1 MAKYTEE
8 QKAAVLARVAEIG
21 VAGAAK
27 EAGIPVT
34 TVSKWNKAAAV
45 TKAQAIVNKA
55 DEKMAAA
62 MTEAQTIVDKA
73 DKDLAAAEV
82 AAQTVVAEADA
93 ENKAAVKEDIEDKKV
108 ATQIE
113 VKKKKAQTS
122 RKVKEK
128 KEKVKATVTKKVN
141 KTRAAKMEI
150 VFETN
155 GGLQVK
161 PEEIA
166 GKVPKGCDAAY
177 VKLEENKIYWV
188 KGEETGAVDI
198 W

>member
-8 QKAAVLARVAEIG
+8 KKAAVLARVSEIG
-21 VAGAAK
+21 VAAAAK

-45 TKAQAIVNKA
+45 TEAQAIVDKA
-55 DEKMAAA
+55 DKNMAAA
-62 MTEAQTIVDKA
+62 VTEAQTIVDKA
-73 DKDLAAAEV
+73 DKDLAVAEV
-82 AAQTVVAEADA
+82 AAQAVVAKADA
-93 ENKAAVKEDIEDKKV
+93 ENKEAIKEDIEDKKV
-108 ATQIE
+108 ATEIE
-113 VKKKKAQTS
+113 IKKKKGQTT

-128 KEKVKATVTKKVN
+128 KEKVKASVEKKVN
-141 KTRAAKMEI
+141 KARAAKMDLI
-150 VFETN
+150 FESN
-155 GGLQVK
+155 AGLQIK

-166 GKVPKGCDAAY
+166 EKVPKGCDAAY

-188 KGEETGAVDI
+188 KGEETGSVSI

>member
-8 QKAAVLARVAEIG
+8 QKAAVLARVSEIRISK
-21 VAGAAK
+21 AAK

-45 TKAQAIVNKA
+45 AEAQAMVEKA
-55 DEKMAAA
+55 GKNMEKAETAA
-62 MTEAQTIVDKA
+62 MTIIVD
-73 DKDLAAAEV
+73 
-82 AAQTVVAEADA
+82 ADA
-93 ENKAAVKEDIEDKKV
+93 ENKKAVKEARLEKEV
-108 ATQIE
+108 AIQIE
-113 VKKKKAQTS
+113 AKKKKAQTA
-122 RKVKEK
+122 RKAKAK
-128 KEKVKATVTKKVN
+128 KEKVKAAVEKKV
-141 KTRAAKMEI
+141 KKARAAKMDL

-155 GGLQVK
+155 GGMQIK
-161 PEEIA
+161 PEEIVE
-166 GKVPKGCDAAY
+166 KVPKGCNAAY